1 VRKMSFDLIKSF
13 LAENAL
19 KFVPQEV
26 LDDMIDKLLEEVC
39 QGLKKLGLD
48 PLTIPDIK
56 IPYSLDKVTEA
67 IAPLAGAE
75 GSPARQVVTLL
86 AQLCKGCSQTVSGN
100 LKLTEGTLQ
109 GLSRLKRQGPVVMT
123 WEEEGSVRL
132 GTKFGVEN
140 LAAPF
145 KSEANLEAINQSVNP
160 DIKARVSNVAL
171 DLDVQLPVRG
181 GDVKSNFDL
190 DVGPV
195 DVDLEG
201 LGPLDDLAG
210 YIAPHVA
217 EIVGKKLKE
226 VLTTQVKDKFLEE
239 VERRLPGIRALCS

>member
-1 VRKMSFDLIKSF
+1 MPFDLIKKF

-26 LDDMIDKLLEEVC
+26 IDDMIDKLLEEVC
-39 QGLKKLGLD
+39 KGLQSLGLD

-67 IAPLAGAE
+67 VAPLAGAE
-75 GSPARQVVTLL
+75 GSPARQLVVML
-86 AQLCKGCSQTVSGN
+86 AQLFKGCSQKVSGN
-100 LKLTEGTLQ
+100 LKLTDGTLQ
-109 GLSRLKRQGPVVMT
+109 GLARLKRQGPVVMT

-145 KSEANLEAINQSVNP
+145 KSEANLEAINQSVSP
-160 DIKARVSNVAL
+160 DIKARVDNVSL
-171 DLDVQLPVRG
+171 DLDVQLPVSG
-181 GDVKSNFDL
+181 GDVKTNYDL

-201 LGPLDDLAG
+201 LGPLDDLAN
-210 YIAPHVA
+210 YIAPHVSK
-217 EIVGKKLKE
+217 IVGEKLKE
-226 VLTTQVKDKFLEE
+226 ILQTQVKDKFMEE
-239 VERRLPGIRALCS
+239 VERRLPSIKALCA